1 MKNSFFHMLNA
12 MLFGYMARMGFILF
26 ESDVELK
33 NIIENGIKRLDDK
46 IDAKLKEYEE
56 QREKDGAILKST
68 ADALKSLTDQ
78 HKALSDAL
86 TELAQKGVKAE
97 SQPAM
102 KSIGTEFIE
111 SDAFKSFKDGGTTKA
126 RVEIKNTILGESGS
140 PQNPDDTLVGADRL
154 PGIVGGAFRSLRLLD
169 VIPVGTTGSNSIEYT
184 REASWTND
192 AAETK
197 EGAAKPE
204 SDLTFELVNVPV
216 RTIAH
221 FIKVSKQV
229 MDDAPALGSYID
241 RRLRHGVQNRLQT
254 QIVNGNGTSP
264 NISGILDAGNYT
276 SLSAATGD
284 NKFDFANKAKY
295 KVVEAEYEPTV
306 YLINPQDWG
315 AMERLKRGTGDE
327 GYVGGDGGVISYL
340 QNGLQPTLWGLPVI
354 ASNAVPQGTLICL
367 ASDAVMMWQRQ
378 GVVVEVFEQDGDNV
392 QKNLLT
398 VRAEMRGAFSVFRP
412 AAVVAGTLPS

>member
-1 MKNSFFHMLNA
+1 MFKQILGDFIFAYLK
-12 MLFGYMARMGFILF
+12 LMGFVMF
-26 ESDVELK
+26 ESDVEIK
-33 NIIENGIKRLDDK
+33 TIIEKGLTRLDEK
-46 IDAKLKEYEE
+46 IEAKLKEVEE
-56 QREKDGAILKST
+56 QRTKDGDILKST
-68 ADALKSLTDQ
+68 SEALKALTDQ
-78 HKALSDAL
+78 HKGLSDAL

-97 SQPAM
+97 GKPAQ

-111 SDAFKSFKDGGTTKA
+111 SDAFKSFREGGTTKA
-126 RVEIKNTILGESGS
+126 RVELKNTILGESGS
-140 PQNPDDTLVGADRL
+140 PQEPSDVLVPSDRL
-154 PGIVGGAFRSLRLLD
+154 SGIVGGAFRSLRLLD
-169 VIPVGTTGSNSIEYT
+169 VIPVGTTSSNNIQYT

-192 AAETK
+192 AAETA
-197 EGAAKPE
+197 EGTAKPE
-204 SDLTFELVNVPV
+204 SDLTFELVDAPV

-241 RRLRHGVQNRLQT
+241 RRLRHGVMNRLQT

-264 NISGILDAGNYT
+264 NLSGILDTGNFT
-276 SLSAATGD
+276 SLTAATGD

-295 KVVEAEYEPTV
+295 KVIEAEYEPTI

-315 AMERLKRGTGDE
+315 AMERLKRSDD
-327 GYVGGDGGVISYL
+327 GYIGGDGGVVSYL
-340 QNGLQPTLWGLPVI
+340 NNGLQATLWGLPVV

-378 GVVVEVFEQDGDNV
+378 GVIVEVFEQDGDNV

-412 AAVVAGTLPS
+412 AAVVAGTLPA

>member
-1 MKNSFFHMLNA
+1 M
-12 MLFGYMARMGFILF
+12 
-26 ESDVELK
+26 E
-33 NIIENGIKRLDDK
+33 
-46 IDAKLKEYEE
+46 
-56 QREKDGAILKST
+56 
-68 ADALKSLTDQ
+68 
-78 HKALSDAL
+78 
-86 TELAQKGVKAE
+86 
-97 SQPAM
+97 
-102 KSIGTEFIE
+102 
-111 SDAFKSFKDGGTTKA
+111 
-126 RVEIKNTILGESGS
+126 
-140 PQNPDDTLVGADRL
+140 
-154 PGIVGGAFRSLRLLD
+154 
-169 VIPVGTTGSNSIEYT
+169 
-184 REASWTND
+184 
-192 AAETK
+192 
-197 EGAAKPE
+197 
-204 SDLTFELVNVPV
+204 
-216 RTIAH
+216 
-221 FIKVSKQV
+221 
-229 MDDAPALGSYID
+229 ALGSYID

-315 AMERLKRGTGDE
+315 EMERLKRGTGDE